1 MTPPVLVAL
10 LWCAAALLW
19 PSTLAA
25 HDGPP
30 FPIVSDRRG
39 GAYTI
44 SVWTDPDTTDD
55 GSPGGQFWIVLG
67 AQRGEVP
74 AGTHV
79 TISVTP
85 LEPVGA
91 PRSMS
96 AAPQRGDTATQ
107 YAELTLGQEGRYAV
121 RVAIDGPLGDA
132 AIESEVTATYDLRP
146 PLFAVVLY
154 IAPFV
159 LVGLLWT
166 KLLIRR
172 RRAT

>member
-1 MTPPVLVAL
+1 MSS
-10 LWCAAALLW
+10 
-19 PSTLAA
+19 STLAVLLCSATVLASPSPVAA

-107 YAELTLGQEGRYAV
+107 YAEVTLGQEGRYAV

-146 PLFAVVLY
+146 PLFAVALY

-172 RRAT
+172 RKAT